1 MNLNLFVIG
10 FDHMPKNVAAKFIC
24 PFSITKPFIAIL
36 RFALDHAFGVVD
48 ATICA
53 GMCWQTAEVKW
64 LDLLHRCCFTFSV
77 HVALGLRWRIRLI
90 LRSKCL
96 LSILLIIWVLH
107 HSPICPLIQI
117 LFINPSTIISILKT
131 AIRIF
136 ITIVAA
142 LLPVFLP
149 IVLRVVLA
157 ALIFKSVLLVATTST
172 ELVIHYFESFL
183 FLKLNYLY

>member
-24 PFSITKPFIAIL
+24 PFSITKPFIAIF
-36 RFALDHAFGVVD
+36 RFALNHGFGVVN

-53 GMCWQTAEVKW
+53 SMSWQTAEVKW
-64 LDLLHRCCFTFSV
+64 LDLLHRRRFAFSV
-77 HVALGLRWRIRLI
+77 HVALRLRWRIRLI

-117 LFINPSTIISILKT
+117 LFLNPSTILNILAT
-131 AIRIF
+131 AIGIF
-136 ITIVAA
+136 IAILAA

-157 ALIFKSVLLVATTST
+157 ALVFKSVLLAATGAK
-172 ELVIHYFESFL
+172 LVIHYFESFVL
-183 FLKLNYLY
+183 NLLKLIV